1 MDIEKLKA
9 ENEYLKKELEQSAEM
24 LQIRM
29 NRIFQL
35 CDELE
40 EANTKSHK
48 LQGIM
53 DEATDLV
60 DDALRTDD
68 GEMYGRLR
76 EIKNTL
82 EG

>member
-1 MDIEKLKA
+1 MKA
-9 ENEYLKKELEQSAEM
+9 ENEHLKNELERSSE
-24 LQIRM
+24 LVQIRM

-40 EANTKSHK
+40 EANTRCSK
-48 LQGIM
+48 LQDMIY
-53 DEATDLV
+53 EATDLI

-68 GEMYGRLR
+68 VYGMYDKLN
-76 EIKNTL
+76 EIKNVL

>member
-1 MDIEKLKA
+1 MVYFSIIIVDYFWVIIY
-9 ENEYLKKELEQSAEM
+9 N
-24 LQIRM
+24 
-29 NRIFQL
+29 
-35 CDELE
+35 ELE
-40 EANTKSHK
+40 EANTKCSK
-48 LQGIM
+48 LRGII

-76 EIKNTL
+76 EIKDTL

>member
-9 ENEYLKKELEQSAEM
+9 ENEYLKKELEQSAGM

-40 EANTKSHK
+40 EANTKCSK
-48 LQGIM
+48 LRGII

-68 GEMYGRLR
+68 GEMHGRLR
-76 EIKNTL
+76 EIKDTL